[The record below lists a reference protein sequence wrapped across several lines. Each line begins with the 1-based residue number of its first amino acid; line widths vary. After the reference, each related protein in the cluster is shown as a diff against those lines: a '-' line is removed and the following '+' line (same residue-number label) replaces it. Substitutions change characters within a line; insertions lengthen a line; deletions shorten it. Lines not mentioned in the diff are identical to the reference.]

1 MSQLWQAAEEYRLA
15 GLHPIPCAPRSKIPR
30 KGIEW
35 EEFQHRAPTQAEV
48 ASWWRDE
55 PNANI
60 ALVLGRGWFVVDLDG
75 EGAIDLLTA
84 AGVELP
90 AAAPRVRTRNGWH
103 VYFRTGGRIPCRNP
117 LLDTNGEKPAVDVK
131 GDGGY
136 VIAPPSIHPEGGA
149 YEWHGDILTAKLA
162 PQNLIELIH
171 QHKRRELD
179 PEERGSWISEC
190 LRGVSEGKRAVTTAR
205 LAGYFL
211 RQRLPHDVI
220 AQILAP
226 YAKACR
232 PPLTPAEIRNTIASV
247 SRYHPDADPVTDA
260 ADTTNDAKAEGEAP
274 LVHHVSAAI
283 DRLIEES
290 NKGTQNLVNTPF
302 PKFNWLL
309 MGGFEPGTLCYIGA
323 RPGVGKTAFAL
334 QLATHAAKN
343 ERKTLVIS
351 AEMLSWSLARRI
363 LAQEGML
370 DARVLRTPEGIM
382 SDRAQD
388 TIDRVK
394 ALPLWISD
402 SAFTLNTIRAAVR
415 EAPEGV
421 DCLIVDYLQI
431 LSAAVAEGRRHE
443 VDALSKGLKRIASE
457 FEIPV
462 ICLSSLSRPQGG
474 DDKKPTLAAL
484 RESGQLEHDA
494 HYVIFL
500 HPSQPPSQLPE
511 DANRQIMAILEKNRD
526 GPVGETP
533 LILTPQWTRFHQMEA
548 GREEY

>member
-1 MSQLWQAAEEYRLA
+1 MSNLWQAAEEYRVA
-15 GLHPIPCAPRSKIPR
+15 GLHPIPCAPRTKIPLA
-30 KGIEW
+30 GVEW
-35 EEFQHRAPTQAEV
+35 REYQHRAPTQQEV
-48 ASWWRDE
+48 ADWWRQTPD
-55 PNANI
+55 ANI

-75 EGAIDLLTA
+75 EGAADLLTQ
-84 AGVELP
+84 AGIQIP
-90 AAAPRVRTRNGWH
+90 DDTPRVKTRNGWH
-103 VYFRTGGRIPCRNP
+103 LYFRTSGYLPCRNP
-117 LLDTNGEKPAVDVK
+117 LLDTDGSKPAVDVK

-136 VIAPPSIHPEGGA
+136 VIAPPSIHPDGGE
-149 YEWHGDILTAKLA
+149 YTWHTGDAEAARLA
-162 PQNLIELIH
+162 PQSLVALIH
-171 QHKRRELD
+171 ADKQRDSEPTERR
-179 PEERGSWISEC
+179 SWITEA
-190 LRGVSEGKRAVTTAR
+190 LGGVAEGKRSVTAAR

-211 RQRLPHDVI
+211 HQRIPRDIVQRLLEDYGARCTPPFTPSDVR
-220 AQILAP
+220 
-226 YAKACR
+226 K
-232 PPLTPAEIRNTIASV
+232 TIASV
-247 SRYHPDADPVTDA
+247 SRYHPEADPVPEESA
-260 ADTTNDAKAEGEAP
+260 AKPEAP
-274 LVHHVSAAI
+274 LVHHVSVAI
-283 DRLIEES
+283 DRLVEES
-290 NKGTQNLVNTPF
+290 SKGTQHLVDTPF
-302 PKFNWLL
+302 PKLNWLL

-370 DARVLRTPEGIM
+370 DSRVLRTPEGIA
-382 SDRAQD
+382 SDRALD
-388 TIDRVK
+388 VIDRVK
-394 ALPLWISD
+394 TLPLWISD
-402 SAFTLNTIRAAVR
+402 SAFTLNQIRAAVR
-415 EAPEGV
+415 EAPEGI

-457 FEIPV
+457 FEVPV

-500 HPSQPPSQLPE
+500 HPSQPPSQLAE

-526 GPVGETP
+526 GAVGETP
-533 LILTPQWTRFHQMEA
+533 LIMTPRWTRFHQMEA
-548 GREEY
+548 GGEEYAD

>member
-1 MSQLWQAAEEYRLA
+1 MSTLWQAAEEYRAA
-15 GLHPIPCAPRSKIPR
+15 GLHPIPCAPRTKIPIA
-30 KGIEW
+30 GIEW
-35 EEFQHRAPTQAEV
+35 REYQRRAPTQEEV
-48 ASWWRDE
+48 ARWWTAE

-75 EGAIDLLTA
+75 DGAEDLLTQ
-84 AGVELP
+84 AGIALP
-90 AAAPRVRTRNGWH
+90 PNAPRVKTRNGFH
-103 VYFRTGGRIPCRNP
+103 VYFRTSGALPCRNP
-117 LLDTNGEKPAVDVK
+117 LLDTDGDKPQVDIK
-131 GDGGY
+131 ADGGY
-136 VIAPPSIHPEGGA
+136 VIAPPSIHPDGGT
-149 YEWHGDILTAKLA
+149 YDWHGDLAETALA
-162 PQNLIELIH
+162 PQALVELILA
-171 QHKRRELD
+171 HKRRESE
-179 PEERGSWISEC
+179 PGEQRSWISQALE
-190 LRGVSEGKRAVTTAR
+190 GVGHGKRSVTAAR

-211 RQRLPHDVI
+211 HQRIPQDIVQRLLEDFGR
-220 AQILAP
+220 
-226 YAKACR
+226 KCK
-232 PPLTPAEIRNTIASV
+232 PPLTTADIAKTIASV
-247 SRYHPDADPVTDA
+247 SRYHPDADPVPDER
-260 ADTTNDAKAEGEAP
+260 DTTATEAP
-274 LVHHVSAAI
+274 LVQHVSAAI
-283 DRLIEES
+283 DRLVVES
-290 NKGTQNLVNTPF
+290 NKGTQHLVDTPF
-302 PKFNWLL
+302 PKLNWLL

-334 QLATHAAKN
+334 QLATHAAKR

-370 DARVLRTPEGIM
+370 DARVLRTPEGIN
-382 SDRAQD
+382 SDQALD

-402 SAFTLNTIRAAVR
+402 AAFTLNQIRTAVR

-431 LSAAVAEGRRHE
+431 LSAAVTEGRRHE

-457 FEIPV
+457 FEVPV

-474 DDKKPTLAAL
+474 EDKKPTLAAL

-494 HYVIFL
+494 HYVVFL
-500 HPSQPPSQLPE
+500 HPSQPATELDE

-533 LILTPQWTRFHQMEA
+533 LLMTPKWTRFHQMESGYA
-548 GREEY
+548 EDDAA